1 MTERYA
7 PGRVRDGILQ
17 VLSLTSKPLS
27 VREIG
32 ERVGQVVGPVRES
45 SIRSYL
51 RLNTP
56 GTFVREERG
65 YYALSPRALS
75 GLQYELPDGR
85 VSGASFSFGKARL
98 YHADCFDWL
107 GQQED
112 SSIHAVVTDPPY
124 GLHEYTPEQ
133 QAKLRKGEGGVW
145 RLPPSFDGHTRS
157 PVPRFTTLTPDPV
170 AVLKDVLLR
179 LGAPA
184 PAEAGAGGARR
195 RGVESPGVLHRLDGP
210 FRRGIGAARGDR
222 APHHDDARRRPA
234 QGRPSGVLRR
244 DRYAPLHVGT
254 VACVPQTYRGQ
265 GAGQLEAMG
274 HGRLPP
280 AGCGQALR
288 RCDSVGAN
296 PKVRAQPGPASQ
308 PQAAS
313 LPSTACAL
321 GAAPGRGC
329 HPRPVRGRGF
339 NVGCRRGHGLCQYR
353 SGKGPALLQHGPG
366 GHPRSWFS
374 SLPAQLARCDRP
386 TARGS
391 VGCPPCA
398 A

>member
-1 MTERYA
+1 MSERYA

-17 VLSLTSKPLS
+17 VLALTSKPLS

-75 GLQYELPDGR
+75 GLQYELPDGQ

-112 SSIHAVVTDPPY
+112 SSVHAVVTDPPY

-157 PVPRFTTLTPDPV
+157 PVPRFTTLTPDQLHS
-170 AVLKDVLLR
+170 LKTFFFVWARLL
-179 LGAPA
+179 LPKLAP
-184 PAEAGAGGARR
+184 
-195 RGVESPGVLHRLDGP
+195 GP
-210 FRRGIGAARGDR
+210 TSSWR
-222 APHHDDARRRPA
+222 PTPWCPTSYRRPLQTRGWSA
-234 QGRPSGVLRR
+234 AGRS
-244 DRYAPLHVGT
+244 
-254 VACVPQTYRGQ
+254 
-265 GAGQLEAMG
+265 
-274 HGRLPP
+274 
-280 AGCGQALR
+280 
-288 RCDSVGAN
+288 
-296 PKVRAQPGPASQ
+296 
-308 PQAAS
+308 
-313 LPSTACAL
+313 
-321 GAAPGRGC
+321 
-329 HPRPVRGRGF
+329 
-339 NVGCRRGHGLCQYR
+339 
-353 SGKGPALLQHGPG
+353 
-366 GHPRSWFS
+366 
-374 SLPAQLARCDRP
+374 
-386 TARGS
+386 
-391 VGCPPCA
+391 
-398 A
+398 